1 MNETSPSPPSLLEV
15 SSTHFSRPATVS
27 AAVAAC
33 IFTVIGVAGNLL
45 TVVALIK
52 CAKLR
57 THATTT
63 FVISLAASDL
73 LFSSINLPLTASRYI
88 HEEWILGDTMCRL
101 YPFFFYGNVG
111 ASLMN
116 MVAITLNRYV
126 LISCPG
132 RYSKIYSR
140 CNIMLMVAG
149 VWIFSFGLLVP
160 PLLEVWGT
168 LGLDPPTFS
177 CTILR
182 DDSGRSPKKFLFL
195 FGFLLPCLAIIVC
208 YSAIFY
214 RVRQSRL
221 NVQKH
226 MALTVGDSKDCTLM
240 SSQRSEDLRMTKMM
254 LIIFLSFL
262 VSFLPLMLVNVIDD
276 EVQIP
281 TFHVIASVLAWM
293 SAVINPFIYAFK
305 NRQYKQAFKKL
316 LCADKHV
323 GAPSR
328 PGASHLSGHSKQSAS
343 RTFITEMLQYT
354 ANQDKVESEG
364 TRRQTEDEWRPRY
377 LSNSEDFVVLSEDS
391 VDFVLA

>member
-1 MNETSPSPPSLLEV
+1 MEGSEDMLSTLEG
-15 SSTHFSRPATVS
+15 STLPGITSTHFSRPATVF

-52 CAKLR
+52 CVKLR

-73 LFSSINLPLTASRYI
+73 LFCSINLPLTASRYV
-88 HEEWILGDTMCRL
+88 HEEWILGATMCRL
-101 YPFFFYGNVG
+101 YPVFFYGNVG

-116 MVAITLNRYV
+116 MVAITINRYV

-132 RYSKIYSR
+132 SYPKIYSR

-149 VWIFSFGLLVP
+149 VWMFSFGLLIP
-160 PLLEVWGT
+160 PLAGLWGT

-182 DDSGRSPKKFLFL
+182 DSAGRSPKKFLFL

-226 MALTVGDSKDCTLM
+226 MNSGINRTKDTM
-240 SSQRSEDLRMTKMM
+240 VQSGQRKEDLRMTKMM
-254 LIIFLSFL
+254 LIIFISFL

-293 SAVINPFIYAFK
+293 SAVVNPFIYAFK

-316 LCADKHV
+316 LCMDKRV
-323 GAPSR
+323 GPPGSR
-328 PGASHLSGHSKQSAS
+328 PGVSQVSAQSRQSAS
-343 RTFITEMLQYT
+343 KTFITEMMQYNRQMT
-354 ANQDKVESEG
+354 EVGRGEENMSEL
-364 TRRQTEDEWRPRY
+364 P
-377 LSNSEDFVVLSEDS
+377 
-391 VDFVLA
+391 

>member
-1 MNETSPSPPSLLEV
+1 MRME
-15 SSTHFSRPATVS
+15 SSTVNLLSSTPTLSLENPTQFSRPVTVL

-33 IFTVIGVAGNLL
+33 IFTVVGVVGNLF

-73 LFSSINLPLTASRYI
+73 LFSSINLPLTACRYI
-88 HEEWILGDTMCRL
+88 HEEWLLGDTLCRL
-101 YPFFFYGNVG
+101 YPVLFYGNVG
-111 ASLMN
+111 VSLMN

-132 RYSKIYSR
+132 TYPKIYSR
-140 CNIMLMVAG
+140 MNILLMVAG
-149 VWIFSFGLLVP
+149 VWIFSFGLLLP
-160 PLLEVWGT
+160 PLLEIWGT

-177 CTILR
+177 CTVLK
-182 DDSGRSPKKFLFL
+182 DSEGRSPKKFLFL
-195 FGFLLPCLAIIVC
+195 FGFLLPCVAIIVC

-226 MALTVGDSKDCTLM
+226 IGLEGRRNKESALQ
-240 SSQRSEDLRMTKMM
+240 SSQKKEDLRMTKMM

-262 VSFLPLMLVNVIDD
+262 ICFLPLMLVNVIDD
-276 EVQIP
+276 EMAVP
-281 TFHVIASVLAWM
+281 TLHVVASVLAWM
-293 SAVINPFIYAFK
+293 SSVINPFIYAFK

-316 LCADKHV
+316 LCVYQRVDQPV
-323 GAPSR
+323 SR
-328 PGASHLSGHSKQSAS
+328 PGASQASGQSKQSAS
-343 RTFITEMLQYT
+343 KTFITEMLQYN
-354 ANQDKVESEG
+354 AGQEKIKMVSQQKGRSMAENE
-364 TRRQTEDEWRPRY
+364 
-377 LSNSEDFVVLSEDS
+377 
-391 VDFVLA
+391 

>member
-1 MNETSPSPPSLLEV
+1 MSEGPLFSAASLPPPSV
-15 SSTHFSRPATVS
+15 NPIHFSRPATVF

-33 IFTVIGVAGNLL
+33 IFTVVGVVGNLM
-45 TVVALIK
+45 TVVALMK

-73 LFSSINLPLTASRYI
+73 LFSAINLPLTASRYV
-88 HEEWILGDTMCRL
+88 HEEWLLGDTLCRL

-116 MVAITLNRYV
+116 MVAITINIYI

-132 RYSKIYSR
+132 SYSKIYSR
-140 CNIMLMVAG
+140 FNIMLMVAG

-177 CTILR
+177 CTVLR
-182 DDSGRSPKKFLFL
+182 DSAGRSPKKLLFL
-195 FGFLLPCLAIIVC
+195 FGFMLPCVVIVVC

-226 MALTVGDSKDCTLM
+226 VGLPGRAGKESTLQ
-240 SSQRSEDLRMTKMM
+240 SSQRREDLRMTKMM
-254 LIIFLSFL
+254 LIIFVSFL
-262 VSFLPLMLVNVIDD
+262 VCFLPLMLVNVIDD
-276 EVQIP
+276 EVDVP
-281 TFHVIASVLAWM
+281 TLHIIASVLAWM
-293 SAVINPFIYAFK
+293 SAGINPFIYAFK
-305 NRQYKQAFKKL
+305 NRQYKLAFKKL
-316 LCADKHV
+316 LCCTDKRGSQAVRAGGSH
-323 GAPSR
+323 ASAHSR
-328 PGASHLSGHSKQSAS
+328 QSAT
-343 RTFITEMLQYT
+343 RTYVTEMQQYT
-354 ANQDKVESEG
+354 NTEKVKMVSLP
-364 TRRQTEDEWRPRY
+364 TFSPDE
-377 LSNSEDFVVLSEDS
+377 
-391 VDFVLA
+391 